1 MIKKDFNL
9 AKQHI
14 EKASIFKYLTSKE
27 RNLLAYNTNTLR
39 FEEGATIFKEKDDAS
54 SFFIIIRGKVDIEIP
69 GKKIISV
76 LAGESFGENSFE
88 ENQTRSGTARAAET
102 TDLLAIGGS
111 SMKKYL
117 GGQLRDLSFYN
128 IIKWSLQRNEL
139 FNWMS
144 EIDLE
149 KIISLVQLK
158 KYKNL

>member
-14 EKASIFKYLTSKE
+14 EKASIFRYLTSKE

-39 FEEGATIFKEKDDAS
+39 FEKDAIIFKERDDAN
-54 SFFIIIRGKVDIEIP
+54 SFFIVIKGKIDIEIP
-69 GKKIISV
+69 GKKKISV
-76 LAGESFGENSFE
+76 LPGESFGENSFE
-88 ENQTRSGTARAAET
+88 ENQVRSGTARAAET

-117 GGQLRDLSFYN
+117 GGQLRELTFYN
-128 IIKWSLQRNEL
+128 IIKWSLQRNTL

-144 EIDLE
+144 
-149 KIISLVQLK
+149 
-158 KYKNL
+158 